1 MALLWSR
8 PRGPDPRVSIT
19 RGDDH
24 CLHILL
30 TGAWRVAD
38 GVASLV
44 PITQEFAHGNYVVGI
59 TVEARVEGYDSALI
73 AFLLKLHE
81 ICALGDIPL
90 RLEGLPE
97 GAKRLYALA
106 TAVPE
111 REGAA
116 RSGLGFAP
124 LTVLGKTTLRFA
136 KQGREGLNFL
146 GSVTVSVL
154 RLMRGK
160 AQFQQRDF
168 LLFVEECGAQALPII
183 TIVSLLVGL
192 ILAFIGAMQ
201 LKVFGAELY
210 VANLV
215 AVAMAREMAA
225 LMTAIV
231 LAGRTGAAFAAQIGA
246 MQGNEEVDALTTLG
260 ISPIDFLVLP
270 RVLALVL
277 MTPLLCLY
285 ANLMGLIGGYVVSVG
300 ILDITGAAYI
310 NQTMLAVKLSDF
322 GVGLVKA
329 FIFGIIVASCGCL
342 QGLRAGRSAAAVGEA
357 TTNAVVS
364 CILLIIIADGIFA
377 VLLNLLKL

>member
-1 MALLWSR
+1 VALLWSR

-24 CLHILL
+24 FLRIVL
-30 TGAWRVAD
+30 TGAWRVVD

-44 PITQEFAHGNYVVGI
+44 PITQEFAHGNYVAGI
-59 TVEARVEGYDSALI
+59 TVDAQVEGYDSALI

-90 RLEGLPE
+90 HLEGLPE
-97 GAKRLYALA
+97 GAERLYALA

-136 KQGREGLNFL
+136 KQGRDWLNFL

-160 AQFQQRDF
+160 AQFQKRDF
-168 LLFVEECGAQALPII
+168 LLFVEECGAQALPIV

-215 AVAMAREMAA
+215 AVAMAREMAS

-300 ILDITGAAYI
+300 ILDITGTAYI
-310 NQTMLAVKLSDF
+310 NQTMLAVTVSDF

-329 FIFGIIVASCGCL
+329 FIFGIIIASSGCL

-364 CILLIIIADGIFA
+364 CIVLIIIADGIFA